1 MQVGSFQIK
10 NRLNAKANALLT
22 LILILVLT
30 HFARFLCSA
39 ARMIYVYID
48 VYLYLRV
55 YVRNCRYVRK
65 AFACK
70 ACFLRDVVGWSRIF
84 WNLQEFYVYV
94 CVYVYVNVYVYV
106 HLYLYAYIYV
116 YICMSSCIFIVMCIC
131 MCQLAHHRPLAQTC
145 FLPVRPSALM

>member
-1 MQVGSFQIK
+1 M
-10 NRLNAKANALLT
+10 
-22 LILILVLT
+22 LILVLT

-39 ARMIYVYID
+39 ARMIYVCID

-65 AFACK
+65 AFVCK

-106 HLYLYAYIYV
+106 HLYLYAYI
-116 YICMSSCIFIVMCIC
+116 
-131 MCQLAHHRPLAQTC
+131 QGLRPLPPAPLATSK
-145 FLPVRPSALM
+145 LVTWLTGWLADWLAALAGWLAGCLAGLAGWLAGWLGDNI